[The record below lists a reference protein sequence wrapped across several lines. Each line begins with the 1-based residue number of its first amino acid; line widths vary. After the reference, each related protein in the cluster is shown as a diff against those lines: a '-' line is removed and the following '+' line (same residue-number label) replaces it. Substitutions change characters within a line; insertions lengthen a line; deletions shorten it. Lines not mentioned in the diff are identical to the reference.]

1 MESDKLST
9 DLRNIE
15 VQVDNHYKSNP
26 LLDLPFPTAAWHLL
40 AAAGE
45 DLGRMVQH
53 GPDALPNIDVAARE
67 FHGDLEFPMCWLYT
81 DCEQKLQV
89 PDGRNNHHY
98 KKAARDLFEW
108 GKRYASFVF
117 AYTCAYRGVFELEL
131 HGETI
136 QPRGN
141 VFKELEYQ
149 AYNDLLDIHATKE
162 AYSSLDRNMN
172 KDLQDAIKHSLKI
185 KRDRFSYK
193 WNPKLV
199 RDMKRFLE
207 PNIDRMFSLP
217 SEWQFS
223 SYSLGEFRQVFE
235 AICAMAHIRWRAHF
249 IAKSQG
255 CRDSGYANS
264 IYMPSCDK
272 LLKLVV
278 DSSGVSE
285 PAVRR
290 ILEDL
295 TYGNRGIKRPDL
307 ALQPLIKLNRDY
319 YAIAPF
325 LWIAWIPED
334 NLIAL
339 LNKIPEEKK
348 IYSKLGNEKEDRMRE
363 DIKAELGARGFRFE
377 ESKRNPNIDL
387 AIINDTEK
395 AVLLLELKWFIS
407 PAAPRERNEKSK
419 EISKGVAQ
427 VQALRM
433 AYSNKNERL
442 LSKLK
447 IDASYRLEG
456 AVVSHN
462 WIGYAD
468 VQSPEVPVIQL
479 HHLIAKLKGGNSL
492 KSTIEWLKNREYL
505 PKLDVD
511 FTVDETSI
519 RVGDWILKSPRIV
532 RDNTEPFFP
541 L

>member
-9 DLRNIE
+9 DLQNIKAK
-15 VQVDNHYKSNP
+15 VDNLYKSNP

-40 AAAGE
+40 AAAGD
-45 DLGRMVQH
+45 DLGRMFQR
-53 GPDALPNIDVAARE
+53 GPDALPSIDVSAQE
-67 FHGDLEFPMCWLYT
+67 FHAGLESPMYWLYT
-81 DCEQKLQV
+81 NCEQKLQL
-89 PDGRNNHHY
+89 PSGRNNHHY
-98 KKAARDLFEW
+98 KKAGRDLFEW
-108 GKRYASFVF
+108 GKKYASFVF
-117 AYTCAYRGVFELEL
+117 AYTSGYRGVFELEL
-131 HGETI
+131 QGETI
-136 QPRGN
+136 QPRGD
-141 VFKELEYQ
+141 VFKGLQYQ
-149 AYNDLLDIHATKE
+149 AYNDLLDIHATEE
-162 AYSSLDRNMN
+162 AYSFLDRNMDR
-172 KDLQDAIKHSLKI
+172 DLQDAIKHSLKI
-185 KRDRFSYK
+185 KGDGFCYNLNRR
-193 WNPKLV
+193 LV

-217 SEWQFS
+217 SKWQFS
-223 SYSLGEFRQVFE
+223 SYSLGEFRKVFE
-235 AICAMAHIRWRAHF
+235 AIWAMAHIHWRAHS

-255 CRDSGYANS
+255 CRDSGYASS
-264 IYMPSCDK
+264 IYMPSCDR
-272 LLKLVV
+272 LLTLVV
-278 DSSGVSE
+278 DNSGVSE
-285 PAVRR
+285 PTVRR

-295 TYGNRGIKRPDL
+295 TYGNRGIKSPDL
-307 ALQPLIKLNRDY
+307 ALQPLVKIHRDY

-348 IYSKLGNEKEDRMRE
+348 IYSKLGNEKEDRMRKY
-363 DIKAELGARGFRFE
+363 ITTELGVKGFRCE
-377 ESKRNPNIDL
+377 ESKHKPNIDL

-395 AVLLLELKWFIS
+395 AILLLELKWFIS
-407 PAAPRERNEKSK
+407 PAAPRERTEKSK
-419 EISKGVAQ
+419 EISKGVSQ
-427 VQALRM
+427 VKKLRTEF
-433 AYSNKNERL
+433 SEKKERL

-447 IDASYRLEG
+447 VDSSYTLEG
-456 AVVSHN
+456 VVVSHN

-479 HHLIAKLKGGNSL
+479 HHLIAKLKGENGL

-505 PKLDVD
+505 PKLEED

-532 RDNTEPFFP
+532 RDNSEPFFP